1 MAVEIVVKKWG
12 NSMGL
17 ILPKELIK
25 IKGLKE
31 NDKVLVDIVK
41 KANLGKIFGTL
52 KRTMSGQKFKE
63 MVREGWGA

>member
-1 MAVEIVVKKWG
+1 MAVEIIVKKWG

-41 KANLGKIFGTL
+41 KTNLRKIFGTL